1 MKQSVKFK
9 FFNNRNGKSKGIYNS
24 LNCGLKSRD
33 NKNNVKE
40 NIEIAKNLI
49 SKEKKV
55 LIIPNQSHSSKC
67 LIVRKNKSIYNCDG
81 LVTRNDKFIL
91 GITTADCLPIIFI
104 DYKNKIIGICH
115 AGWRGLKRNII
126 ENTVDKML
134 QIGSKKSNIRVF
146 IGPCIRKNSYEVSRE
161 FINGMKFNFKGLW
174 TKKKDN
180 KYYFDLPKLAKH
192 KLNDL
197 GISEIVDSKIDTFK
211 NIKYFSYRRSIHLK
225 FSDYGR
231 NLSLVSI
238 I

>member
-1 MKQSVKFK
+1 MMKQSVKFK
-9 FFNNRNGKSKGIYNS
+9 FFNNKNGKSKGIYNS

-67 LIVRKNKSIYNCDG
+67 LIVRKNKSVYNCDG
-81 LVTRNDKFIL
+81 VVTRDDKFIL

-104 DYKNKIIGICH
+104 DYQNKVIGICH
-115 AGWRGLKRNII
+115 AGWRGLKRDII
-126 ENTVDKML
+126 ENTINKML
-134 QIGSKKSNIRVF
+134 QIGSIKSNIRAF

-161 FINGMKFNFKGLW
+161 FINGMKFKDKGLW
-174 TKKKDN
+174 TKKDD
-180 KYYFDLPKLAKH
+180 KYYFDLPKLAKR
-192 KLNDL
+192 KLNSL

-225 FSDYGR
+225 YRDYGR

>member
-1 MKQSVKFK
+1 MMKQSVKFK
-9 FFNNRNGKSKGIYNS
+9 FFNNRNGKSKGIYYS

-33 NKNNVKE
+33 NKINVKE

-67 LIVRKNKSIYNCDG
+67 LIVRKSKSVYNCDG
-81 LVTRNDKFIL
+81 VVTRDDKFIL

-104 DYKNKIIGICH
+104 DYQNKVIGICH
-115 AGWRGLKRNII
+115 AGWRGLKREII
-126 ENTVDKML
+126 KNTINKML
-134 QIGSKKSNIRVF
+134 KIGSNKSNIRAF

-161 FINGMKFNFKGLW
+161 FINGMKFKVKGLW
-174 TKKKDN
+174 TKKDD
-180 KYYFDLPKLAKH
+180 KYYFDLPKLAKR
-192 KLNDL
+192 KLNGL

-225 FSDYGR
+225 YRDYGR

>member
-9 FFNNRNGKSKGIYNS
+9 FFNNKNGKSKGIYCS

-33 NKNNVKE
+33 NKINVKE

-81 LVTRNDKFIL
+81 VVTRDDKFIL

-104 DYKNKIIGICH
+104 DYQNKIIGICH

-126 ENTVDKML
+126 ENTVNKML

-161 FINGMKFNFKGLW
+161 FINVMKFKFKGLW

-192 KLNDL
+192 KLNGL

-225 FSDYGR
+225 YRDYGR

>member
-9 FFNNRNGKSKGIYNS
+9 FFNNKNGKSKGIYNS
-24 LNCGLKSRD
+24 LNCGLKSKD
-33 NKNNVKE
+33 NKNNVKK

-67 LIVRKNKSIYNCDG
+67 LIVRKNKSVYNCDG
-81 LVTRNDKFIL
+81 VVTRDDKFIL

-104 DYKNKIIGICH
+104 DYQNKVIGICH
-115 AGWRGLKRNII
+115 AGWRGLKRDII
-126 ENTVDKML
+126 ENTINKML
-134 QIGSKKSNIRVF
+134 QIGSKKSNIRAF

-161 FINGMKFNFKGLW
+161 FINGMKFKVKGLW
-174 TKKKDN
+174 TKKDD
-180 KYYFDLPKLAKH
+180 KYYFDLPKLAKR
-192 KLNDL
+192 KLNGL

-225 FSDYGR
+225 YRDYGR